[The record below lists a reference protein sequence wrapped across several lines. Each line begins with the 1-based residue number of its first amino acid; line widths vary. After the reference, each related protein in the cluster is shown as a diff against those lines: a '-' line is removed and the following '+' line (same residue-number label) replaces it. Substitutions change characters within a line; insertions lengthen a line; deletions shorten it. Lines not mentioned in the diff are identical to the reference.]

1 MKDCGNYSVY
11 PTIEYDRTALKMNRL
26 IESII
31 HVDFEVTCDNLTMSK
46 QQVLDQFITKQLKKD
61 YVDNYW

>member
-11 PTIEYDRTALKMNRL
+11 PAIEYDRTALKMNRL

-31 HVDFEVTCDNLTMSK
+31 HVDFEVTCDNLTLTK
-46 QQVLDQFITKQLKKD
+46 HEVLDLFITKQIKKD
-61 YVDNYW
+61 YIDNYW